1 MEIYYGI
8 VYILFMK
15 METKISFWVKVLV
28 SVAFTIV
35 LLSLVKVG
43 VDYLTFRYYLT
54 RKEKIELEYLK
65 KITYYNLLKNQVNFY
80 RDVSNISDY
89 IKRNNFYHDE
99 INNYELA
106 LAIVQESYKKK
117 LDPYLIVAIMEVESD
132 FRPDGVSIKGAK
144 GLMQI
149 KDDTAKYIAVK
160 ENMNVSTNKINEL
173 LINVKLGI
181 SYYSYLLKKFD
192 GNHKYTLIAYNLG
205 VNKVYSLMTS
215 KIDLPKS
222 YYYKVKN
229 RYNYITKLYQKVPLN
244 I

>member
-1 MEIYYGI
+1 
-8 VYILFMK
+8 MK
-15 METKISFWVKVLV
+15 METKISFWVKVSV
-28 SVAFTIV
+28 SIAFTIV
-35 LLSLVKVG
+35 LLSLIKVG

-80 RDVSNISDY
+80 RDVTNISDY

-99 INNYELA
+99 INSYELA

-181 SYYSYLLKKFD
+181 SYYSYLLK
-192 GNHKYTLIAYNLG
+192 NLMG
-205 VNKVYSLMTS
+205 T
-215 KIDLPKS
+215 I
-222 YYYKVKN
+222 
-229 RYNYITKLYQKVPLN
+229 N
-244 I
+244 IRS